1 MITIGLVHK
10 HPEVEVRGGVDEEV
24 DVYVGR
30 AIVAIGDVIFV
41 GTVGR
46 ADVGCLLSSSVS
58 PRDKLLVSDGI
69 RACSIILNE

>member
-1 MITIGLVHK
+1 MH
-10 HPEVEVRGGVDEEV
+10 
-24 DVYVGR
+24 VGR

-69 RACSIILNE
+69 RASSIILNE